1 MPIGTR
7 IALGFATVLL
17 LTVSVAVIGWNGL
30 STYAGRVELA
40 SRTSSLDATLSRARQ
55 EEGRYLAEGDPT
67 AVRRVRALS
76 DEMKGEAEELLAHTE
91 FPVDAEALREVVAKL
106 DAYRK
111 AFDQV
116 VALGADKFGGMAKLR
131 KQTAALMVVAQN
143 LNRAQAPRH
152 AEALR
157 RLNAGEADED
167 TLEVLESSGLLL
179 NIAGRLVQETR
190 GALLGVQQFLL
201 DNNPAG
207 RARLDEGINK
217 LLSVTG
223 DARTN
228 ARDTAT
234 LAEVDKL
241 TPSVLAVE
249 AEFLLVVDVVE
260 RQNKARAAM
269 MDAAAAV
276 SDRVAHVVAG
286 QMADREAER
295 TRASTLITVGAVGAL
310 AVGVLFSLLIG
321 RSLTRPITATTRAI
335 QRLSEGD
342 LTVTVP
348 GTDRRDELGAIG
360 LAIQNV
366 IAVLHGLHGEMHRL
380 SGVAVQ
386 GAMQGAMQGAG
397 EPAAHQ
403 EFRGAY
409 GEMVALLQETGAAF
423 RRIGEQATQVA
434 VAAGEASTAVGHVSE
449 GAQEQTDDLD
459 LVVSAVGQT
468 ARAIAH
474 VSENT
479 RNASDMVKAA
489 AGFAEQGKEDMARLL
504 KVSQTIAD
512 NSRRIGRITE
522 AITQI
527 AVKTNILSV
536 NASIEAA
543 RAGEQ
548 GKGFEVVAEEVGK
561 LADNAV
567 ESARQIAEIIEAAS
581 AMAEDGMRVTGQVGR
596 MMDDLAERVAQ
607 LDRVFQSVAV
617 AMEEQQSSVKEIEA
631 NVESVRTVASKNA
644 AASEEIAATMQHLSR
659 LADETRQQVARF
671 KAV

>member
-1 MPIGTR
+1 MLIGTR

-157 RLNAGEADED
+157 RLKAGEADED

-295 TRASTLITVGAVGAL
+295 TRASTLITVGALGAL

-386 GAMQGAMQGAG
+386 GATQGAG

>member
-40 SRTSSLDATLSRARQ
+40 SRTSSLDAKLSRARQ

-76 DEMKGEAEELLAHTE
+76 DEMKGEAEQLLAHTD

-116 VALGADKFGGMAKLR
+116 VALGADKFGGMEKLR
-131 KQTAALMVVAQN
+131 KQTASLMVVAQT
-143 LNRAQAPRH
+143 LNQAQAPRH

-157 RLNAGEADED
+157 QLKAGEAGED
-167 TLEVLESSGLLL
+167 TLEILESSGLLL

-228 ARDTAT
+228 ARDKAT

-249 AEFLLVVDVVE
+249 TEFLLVVDVVE

-276 SDRVAHVVAG
+276 SDRVAHVVAE

-295 TRASTLITVGAVGAL
+295 TRASTLITVGALGAL

-386 GAMQGAMQGAG
+386 GGG
-397 EPAAHQ
+397 EPVAHQ
-403 EFRGAY
+403 EFKGAY

-474 VSENT
+474 VSDNT

-567 ESARQIAEIIEAAS
+567 ESARQIAEIVESAS
-581 AMAEDGMRVTGQVGR
+581 TMAEEGMQVTGQVGR

-644 AASEEIAATMQHLSR
+644 AASEEIAATMQQLSR